1 MYYVSCYYF
10 DNVRYILLY
19 RWCIYTIC
27 EQARTSYTCYPTK
40 QLCDDKTLHVSHKK
54 VMLKSWTHFY
64 ICYPLALSWTL
75 NISNLELL
83 KHCLWI
89 SRLNFKHLRLNIHTS
104 AERYGIHKKNELAKP
119 RINYESRTIMWYK
132 TPNFEW
138 KKQAEF
144 EKTHISGRTEKHLE
158 HLEHLMS
165 ILAHL
170 WEIESLYFAQIKYLG
185 KCEHPMLKSI
195 QWLQNN
201 NNDGYYKVK
210 NFRPYFFEYP
220 KLKSISFD
228 FKVEISYNHNN
239 VSIPYL

>member
-1 MYYVSCYYF
+1 MYGP
-10 DNVRYILLY
+10 N
-19 RWCIYTIC
+19 
-27 EQARTSYTCYPTK
+27 
-40 QLCDDKTLHVSHKK
+40 HVQVNCWMK
-54 VMLKSWTHFY
+54 V
-64 ICYPLALSWTL
+64 
-75 NISNLELL
+75 NLL
-83 KHCLWI
+83 KRCLGSW
-89 SRLNFKHLRLNIHTS
+89 
-104 AERYGIHKKNELAKP
+104 
-119 RINYESRTIMWYK
+119 
-132 TPNFEW
+132 
-138 KKQAEF
+138 
-144 EKTHISGRTEKHLE
+144 GRTEKHLE

-228 FKVEISYNHNN
+228 FKVEISYWHNN
-239 VSIPYL
+239 VSIPYLLEHHKKAELWLIHVFVEHPILKSIPWL

>member
-1 MYYVSCYYF
+1 MLIFRRLRCKYWTGSKMYNNPISLSC
-10 DNVRYILLY
+10 
-19 RWCIYTIC
+19 
-27 EQARTSYTCYPTK
+27 K
-40 QLCDDKTLHVSHKK
+40 KHDDSCKK
-54 VMLKSWTHFY
+54 
-64 ICYPLALSWTL
+64 
-75 NISNLELL
+75 
-83 KHCLWI
+83 
-89 SRLNFKHLRLNIHTS
+89 
-104 AERYGIHKKNELAKP
+104 
-119 RINYESRTIMWYK
+119 
-132 TPNFEW
+132 
-138 KKQAEF
+138 
-144 EKTHISGRTEKHLE
+144 SGRTEKHLE

-170 WEIESLYFAQIKYLG
+170 LEIESLHFAQIKYLG

-195 QWLQNN
+195 QWLQNT

>member
-1 MYYVSCYYF
+1 MYPKRGRITNKINLSFKEYWPHQHVQLS
-10 DNVRYILLY
+10 VTELY
-19 RWCIYTIC
+19 AIT
-27 EQARTSYTCYPTK
+27 T
-40 QLCDDKTLHVSHKK
+40 
-54 VMLKSWTHFY
+54 F
-64 ICYPLALSWTL
+64 
-75 NISNLELL
+75 NG
-83 KHCLWI
+83 
-89 SRLNFKHLRLNIHTS
+89 LRL
-104 AERYGIHKKNELAKP
+104 
-119 RINYESRTIMWYK
+119 
-132 TPNFEW
+132 
-138 KKQAEF
+138 
-144 EKTHISGRTEKHLE
+144 GRTKKHLE

-228 FKVEISYNHNN
+228 FKVEISYWHNN